1 MKTNADSFLSRLYR
15 PVGDDLLAFGGIIM
29 LSHLVPLVA
38 SYLDFDWLMYWF
50 FPFFAGYIVISVPG
64 IIRALTSWR

>member
-1 MKTNADSFLSRLYR
+1 
-15 PVGDDLLAFGGIIM
+15 M
-29 LSHLVPLVA
+29 LPYLIPLIA
-38 SYLDFDWLMYWF
+38 SYLNANWMMYWF